1 MNNDVLIKKF
11 NGFSGSE
18 VFLMKNSNGLFVR
31 KIGNVERN
39 FAQLQVLKNL
49 KINSPYI
56 IKKQEDILDI
66 EYIHGL
72 DIITYLKHYNENLLI
87 DFLLKS
93 LYTFKNNCT
102 EQKNYYDIYVKK
114 LLEIDFS
121 YFNFTKVQLLDKLP
135 VYVTQ
140 SNYHGD
146 MTLENIIYSNG
157 QFYFIDPVTIEYD
170 SFIFDIAKLRQD
182 LECKWFL
189 RKTKTYSDTK
199 LYNIQKAI
207 LETFPESNND
217 YILIIAL
224 LRVFKHCIVDS
235 FEHKFLISEINK
247 LWK

>member
-1 MNNDVLIKKF
+1 MQQ
-11 NGFSGSE
+11 
-18 VFLMKNSNGLFVR
+18 M
-31 KIGNVERN
+31 
-39 FAQLQVLKNL
+39 AQQY
-49 KINSPYI
+49 S
-56 IKKQEDILDI
+56 
-66 EYIHGL
+66 
-72 DIITYLKHYNENLLI
+72 
-87 DFLLKS
+87 
-93 LYTFKNNCT
+93 
-102 EQKNYYDIYVKK
+102 
-114 LLEIDFS
+114 S

-217 YILIIAL
+217 YFLIIAL